1 MLAVNYKNENM
12 SGFVSDCLKDEEKK
26 GLFILEFPVK
36 RQGSPTGKI
45 LTDWQT
51 LDDLELVLTIQ
62 KNGIQYIRDLY
73 NNTYI
78 LKEDGSVE
86 AINTNETKDATF
98 VAVDVI
104 QSFSNL
110 EMIRRCKKYFK
121 KLFFVSTRSAMS
133 VYYKKFYQLDVK
145 TQKIKKEITK
155 NTKENKEFTEDANYL
170 TGVYVMQDEEI
181 EMPSIEFTAK
191 EEEMP
196 SIEVMTKEEEMP
208 SIEVMTK
215 EEIEMPSIEVTAKEE
230 DYKIL
235 KDLIKKIC
243 LLKPNMVQY
252 Y

>member
-1 MLAVNYKNENM
+1 MLAVNYKNENI

-26 GLFILEFPVK
+26 GLFIMEFPVQ

-86 AINTNETKDATF
+86 AINASETKDVTF

-104 QSFSNL
+104 QSFSDL
-110 EMIRRCKKYFK
+110 EIIRRYKNYFK
-121 KLFFVSTRSAMS
+121 KIFFISTRSAMS
-133 VYYKKFYQLDVK
+133 VYYKKFYKFDIK
-145 TQKIKKEITK
+145 TQKIKKEIMK

-170 TGVYVMQDEEI
+170 TGVYIMQEEEI
-181 EMPSIEFTAK
+181 KMPSIEFTAKDEEMPSIEVMAKDEEMPSIEVMAK

-196 SIEVMTKEEEMP
+196 SIEVMEAEAEPEFKNFE
-208 SIEVMTK
+208 K
-215 EEIEMPSIEVTAKEE
+215 F
-230 DYKIL
+230 L
-235 KDLIKKIC
+235 
-243 LLKPNMVQY
+243 
-252 Y
+252 

>member
-1 MLAVNYKNENM
+1 MLAVNYKNENI

-51 LDDLELVLTIQ
+51 LDDLELILTIQ
-62 KNGIQYIRDLY
+62 KNGIQYIKDLY
-73 NNTYI
+73 NNTYV
-78 LKEDGSVE
+78 LKDDGSIE
-86 AINTNETKDATF
+86 AINASETKDVIF

-110 EMIRRCKKYFK
+110 EIIRRYKKYFK
-121 KLFFVSTRSAMS
+121 KLFFISTRSAMS
-133 VYYKKFYQLDVK
+133 VYYKKFYKLDVK

-170 TGVYVMQDEEI
+170 TGVYIMQEEE
-181 EMPSIEFTAK
+181 EMPSIEIMEKEEEMPSIEIMEK

-196 SIEVMTKEEEMP
+196 SIEVMEAEAEAEAEP
-208 SIEVMTK
+208 SFKNLEK
-215 EEIEMPSIEVTAKEE
+215 FLK
-230 DYKIL
+230 
-235 KDLIKKIC
+235 KDLIF
-243 LLKPNMVQY
+243 LK
-252 Y
+252 

>member
-1 MLAVNYKNENM
+1 MLVVNYKNENV

-45 LTDWQT
+45 LTDWRT

-62 KNGIQYIRDLY
+62 NNGIQYVRDLY
-73 NNTYI
+73 NNTYF
-78 LKEDGSVE
+78 LKEDGSME
-86 AINTNETKDATF
+86 AINASETKDATF
-98 VAVDVI
+98 VAVDVM

-110 EMIRRCKKYFK
+110 EIIRRYKKYFK

-133 VYYKKFYQLDVK
+133 VYYKKFYKLDVK

-170 TGVYVMQDEEI
+170 TGVYIIQDEEVK
-181 EMPSIEFTAK
+181 MPSIEVMAK

-196 SIEVMTKEEEMP
+196 SIEFTTKEEEIP
-208 SIEVMTK
+208 SFK
-215 EEIEMPSIEVTAKEE
+215 EPEAEAEAEPEPEPEE
-230 DYKIL
+230 ETENYKIFKNFIR
-235 KDLIKKIC
+235 KDL
-243 LLKPNMVQY
+243 LF
-252 Y
+252 